1 MLNSTV
7 LEVAIGLIFCF
18 ASISLIASSI
28 NEALASALKLRA
40 RTLLSGV
47 KLLLNDPNFTGLAQA
62 IYNHALIN
70 PESAGDAKK
79 PRDLTTK
86 PSYIPSR
93 QFAVAFI
100 DVLQTAPAE
109 ARLFETTLLSVK
121 DTQLRLMLQG
131 MYQRAAGDI
140 EKMYTELAAW
150 FDNGMERVAGRY
162 KRRAQLISF
171 IIALSLAALFNVD
184 SFRVFQTLW
193 LHPAL
198 TAQLNIDLA
207 QSQDLN
213 VTIANLKLLPVGW
226 DQTPEFSM
234 LTRADTW
241 VMFAGWLVT
250 ASSALF
256 GAPFWFDLLQRL
268 ARLRGTGK
276 KPEKPDEA

>member
-28 NEALASALKLRA
+28 NEAIASALKLRG
-40 RTLLSGV
+40 RTLLTGV

-62 IYNHALIN
+62 LYNHALIN
-70 PESAGDAKK
+70 PESAGSAKK
-79 PRDLTTK
+79 PGELTAK

-100 DVLQTAPAE
+100 DVLQTVPKGAQQLE
-109 ARLFETTLLSVK
+109 GTLASLK
-121 DTQLRLMLQG
+121 DEQLRLMLLG
-131 MYQRAAGDI
+131 MYHRAAGDI
-140 EKMYTELAAW
+140 EKMYAEVAAW
-150 FDNGMERVAGRY
+150 FDNGMERVAGSY

-171 IIALSLAALFNVD
+171 IIALALAALFNVD
-184 SFRVFQTLW
+184 SFRVFETLW

-198 TAQLNIDLA
+198 TAQLNFG
-207 QSQDLN
+207 QYQDMSA
-213 VTIANLKLLPVGW
+213 VIGNLKMLPVGW
-226 DQTPEFSM
+226 EQPPEFSM
-234 LTRADTW
+234 LANASTW

-256 GAPFWFDLLQRL
+256 GAPFWFDLLQKL
-268 ARLRGTGK
+268 TRLRGTGK
-276 KPEKPDEA
+276 KPEKPDQA

>member
-47 KLLLNDPNFTGLAQA
+47 KLLLNDPKFTGLAQA

-100 DVLQTAPAE
+100 DVLQTAPVE
-109 ARLFETTLLSVK
+109 TRVFEDALLSVK
-121 DTQLRLMLQG
+121 DEQLRLMLQG
-131 MYQRAAGDI
+131 MYQRATGDI

-193 LHPAL
+193 MHPAL

-234 LTRADTW
+234 LTRAETW

-256 GAPFWFDLLQRL
+256 GAPFWFDLLQKL
-268 ARLRGTGK
+268 TRLRGTGK